1 MTTLLDS
8 ESPYIGLAIPSETVR
23 IIVPQLL
30 GAGRVDRATLGI
42 SVAKRS
48 VVAGGREVAGLE
60 VVRLLRQRGQALKAG
75 DIIVSVAGLPV
86 PDPPALFALLGRD
99 RIGRVDARGRPSRRP
114 ARVGDGDA
122 LAPGAL
128 TAMKHIYV
136 ALAVW
141 LACAGAAAA
150 QHEDERYV
158 PETDPAVLAKLDQW
172 QDIKFGLLMHWGPY
186 SQWGVVESW
195 SICAEDEG
203 WCARSLDDYVEYKR
217 RYEGLQK
224 TFNPVAFDPAKWASA
239 ARDAGMKYVVFT
251 TKHHDG
257 FSMFDT
263 KYTDYKVTSPATP
276 FHANPKANIAKA
288 IFEAFRAE
296 GFLVGAYFSKPDW
309 HSEHYWW
316 PNFATPDRNVNYDP
330 ERYPERWNAF
340 VEFTHNQ
347 VMELM
352 TGYGRMDILWLDGG
366 WVKKRSKDEIERM
379 YAERLGES
387 PSGFIKSRVVN
398 QDPRMDELVAKAR
411 QKQPGLIVVD
421 RAVYG
426 KNQNY
431 LTPENRVPEKPL
443 PYPWESC
450 IISGG
455 GWSFTPNAKYMSGRE
470 GVHLLVDI
478 VAKGGNLLLNVAPGP
493 DGTWQQGAYDLLAE
507 MGTWL
512 KVNGEAIYG
521 SRPAAPYIDGRLR
534 LTRGKDGSRYFVYL
548 ADEKEPG
555 IPAKILVSAGR
566 PADGARVTLLGAS
579 EALSWK
585 AEGDGFV
592 VTVPESLRARAPG
605 GYAWTVKVSRMR

>member
-1 MTTLLDS
+1 MKS
-8 ESPYIGLAIPSETVR
+8 
-23 IIVPQLL
+23 II
-30 GAGRVDRATLGI
+30 
-42 SVAKRS
+42 
-48 VVAGGREVAGLE
+48 
-60 VVRLLRQRGQALKAG
+60 
-75 DIIVSVAGLPV
+75 
-86 PDPPALFALLGRD
+86 
-99 RIGRVDARGRPSRRP
+99 
-114 ARVGDGDA
+114 
-122 LAPGAL
+122 
-128 TAMKHIYV
+128 V

-141 LACAGAAAA
+141 LACAGSASA

-158 PETDPAVLAKLDQW
+158 PEPDPLVLAKLDHW

-186 SQWGVVESW
+186 SQWGIVESW

-203 WCARSLDDYVEYKR
+203 WCRRSLQDYVEYKR
-217 RYEGLQK
+217 RYEDLQR
-224 TFNPVAFDPAKWASA
+224 TFNPVAFDPARWARA

-276 FHANPKANIAKA
+276 FHASPKANIAKE
-288 IFEAFRAE
+288 IFDAFRAE

-309 HSEHYWW
+309 HSQDYWW

-330 ERYPERWNAF
+330 ERYPERWTSF

-352 TGYGRMDILWLDGG
+352 TDYGRMDILWLDGG
-366 WVKKRSKDEIERM
+366 WVKRRSKDEIARG
-379 YAERLGES
+379 YAERLHES
-387 PSGFIKSRVVN
+387 PSGFIRSRVVN
-398 QDPRMDELVAKAR
+398 QDPRMDDLVAKAR
-411 QKQPGLIVVD
+411 EKQPGLIVVD

-431 LTPENRVPEKPL
+431 LTPENRVPEQPL

-455 GWSFTPNAKYMSGRE
+455 GWSFTPNATYMSGRT

-493 DGTWQQGAYDLLAE
+493 DGAWQQGAYDLLAE
-507 MGTWL
+507 IGAWL

-521 SRPAAPYIDGRLR
+521 SRPAAPYTDGRLR
-534 LTRGKDGSRYFVYL
+534 LTRGKDGSAYFVYL
-548 ADEKEPG
+548 ADEKDPRM
-555 IPAKILVSAGR
+555 PANIRVSAGR
-566 PADGARVTLLGAS
+566 PAAGARVTMLGSS
-579 EALSWK
+579 EALSWR
-585 AEGDGFV
+585 ADGAGFV
-592 VTVPESLRARAPG
+592 VTVPESLRAKAPA
-605 GYAWTVKVSRMR
+605 GYAWTIKVSRMP